1 MAEQPKMDINLSSL
15 EELTYTPGIG
25 PAIAQRIVDNR
36 PYESVDDLVRVP
48 GIGSSVLEQMRPYL
62 QVKHEFEEPQ
72 VEVQISSEPEE
83 SEDEVV
89 ETVETEVFAPE
100 ELTPQELEENF
111 EFEHQVYDQ
120 PGSNTVPEE
129 QEDKKEP
136 EEKSEPVNSTEKF
149 RTEEKNVSPEV
160 VDVKSEPVKS
170 EHAQS
175 AQENFIT
182 RSQLWWSVAGTA
194 VITVILTI
202 LITLGIL
209 SVLNGGLQYASTQR
223 AYNLESS
230 INTLADRSDTI
241 ESNIEGLRTR
251 LDTLETVAA
260 RVTKLEQT
268 TQDIQTTL
276 KETNDTLNTLSLTV
290 EQMQQQ
296 IDLLQAASQKSL
308 DFRNGLLDLLIQTDG
323 MPVTEGK

>member
-1 MAEQPKMDINLSSL
+1 MAEQTTVDINLSSL
-15 EELTYTPGIG
+15 EQLTETPGIG
-25 PAIAQRIVDNR
+25 PAIAKRIVDNR

-48 GIGSSVLEQMRPYL
+48 GIGANVLENMRPYL
-62 QVKHEFEEPQ
+62 QVKHDPEEPL
-72 VEVQISSEPEE
+72 VDVQISSETEDGD
-83 SEDEVV
+83 SEPA

-129 QEDKKEP
+129 QEKAKEP
-136 EEKSEPVNSTEKF
+136 EEKSEPVKTTENFRSEQKEVSTEA
-149 RTEEKNVSPEV
+149 
-160 VDVKSEPVKS
+160 VDVKSKPV
-170 EHAQS
+170 QS
-175 AQENFIT
+175 QQENFIT

-194 VITVILTI
+194 VITVFLTI

-230 INTLADRSDTI
+230 MSTLGDRSDAI

-276 KETNDTLNTLSLTV
+276 KQTNDTLNTLSLTV

>member
-1 MAEQPKMDINLSSL
+1 MAEQTTVDINLSSL
-15 EELTYTPGIG
+15 EQLTDTPRIG

-48 GIGSSVLEQMRPYL
+48 GIGSNVLENMRPYL
-62 QVKHEFEEPQ
+62 QVKNDLEEPL
-72 VEVQISSEPEE
+72 VDVQISSTTENEG
-83 SEDEVV
+83 SETV

-120 PGSNTVPEE
+120 PASSTDPED
-129 QEDKKEP
+129 QEEKKEP
-136 EEKSEPVNSTEKF
+136 EEKSEPVNSSEKF
-149 RTEEKNVSPEV
+149 QTEGKDVSPEV
-160 VDVKSEPVKS
+160 VDVKPKPV
-170 EHAQS
+170 QS
-175 AQENFIT
+175 VQENFIT

-194 VITVILTI
+194 VITVFLTI

-209 SVLNGGLQYASTQR
+209 SVMNGGLQYASTQR

-230 INTLADRSDTI
+230 INTLGDRSDAI

-268 TQDIQTTL
+268 TENIQSALT
-276 KETNDTLNTLSLTV
+276 ETQDTLNTLSLTV

>member
-1 MAEQPKMDINLSSL
+1 MAEQTTVDINLSSL
-15 EELTYTPGIG
+15 EELTETPGIG

-36 PYESVDDLVRVP
+36 PYESIDDLVRVP
-48 GIGSSVLEQMRPYL
+48 GIGSSVLERMRPYL
-62 QVKHEFEEPQ
+62 QVKHESEEPQ

-83 SEDEVV
+83 SEGEVV

-100 ELTPQELEENF
+100 ELTPQELEENY
-111 EFEHQVYDQ
+111 EFEHQAFNQ
-120 PGSNTVPEE
+120 TGSNPDPEDQ
-129 QEDKKEP
+129 QENIKPGKNSEP
-136 EEKSEPVNSTEKF
+136 ENSSEKF

-160 VDVKSEPVKS
+160 VNVKSEPVKS

-175 AQENFIT
+175 VQENFIT

-194 VITVILTI
+194 VITVFLTI
-202 LITLGIL
+202 LITLGIF

-223 AYNLESS
+223 AYSLESS

-260 RVTKLEQT
+260 RVSKLEQT
-268 TQDIQTTL
+268 TQDIQSTL
-276 KETNDTLNTLSLTV
+276 TETNDTLNTLSLTV